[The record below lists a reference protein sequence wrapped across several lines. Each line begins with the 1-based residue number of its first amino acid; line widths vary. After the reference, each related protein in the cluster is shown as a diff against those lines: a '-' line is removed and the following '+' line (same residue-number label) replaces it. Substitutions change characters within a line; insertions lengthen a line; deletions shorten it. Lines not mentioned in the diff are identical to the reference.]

1 MGAARIR
8 TPVPGGV
15 MDVVWGART
24 DKGRVRKL
32 NEDAYLTE
40 PPVFLVADGMGGYKS
55 GETASAAVIDEF
67 RDADEIDVSPE
78 WVTDRLGRANTKIRG
93 GAGGGTTATGAALV
107 HRDGRPYWLVFNI
120 GDSRV
125 YLRSG
130 SEFRQISVDHSV
142 VQELVDAGRLA
153 PERARFHPERHI
165 VTKAVGT
172 AAAPRPDFWLV
183 PREPGDRLLLC
194 SDGVSSELD
203 DDVIAGALRSPEA
216 AQEVAEALTELA
228 LRAGGRDNI
237 TCVVIDAMPSG
248 DADSSPGDDETR
260 PRPRPDLG
268 AER

>member
-1 MGAARIR
+1 
-8 TPVPGGV
+8 

-24 DKGRVRKL
+24 DRGRVREM

-40 PPVFLVADGMGGYKS
+40 PPVFMVADGMGGYKA
-55 GETASAAVIDEF
+55 GETASAAVVDEF
-67 RDADEIDVSPE
+67 RDAFGIDISPE
-78 WVTDRLGRANTKIRG
+78 WVTDRLGRANTKIRD

-130 SEFRQISVDHSV
+130 SELRQISVDHSV

-203 DDVIAGALRSPEA
+203 DDSIAEAMRSPDT
-216 AQEVAEALTELA
+216 AQEVAEALTDMA

-237 TCVVIDAMPSG
+237 TCVVIDALPFG
-248 DADSSPGDDETR
+248 DADSSSGHDETR

-268 AER
+268 AAR